1 MNTSFQM
8 DFDYTL
14 KIDFERC
21 SVKELYYILQILY
34 NSSTLCKGDII
45 EMANETIYRIN
56 EIGYELTNKQYRSF
70 NKFIQSLYNVLK
82 KLGIKKQCDIIF
94 SNYNEFVKKPVPD
107 IESPKSPETISP
119 PKIMKKPMKKKE
131 VIPPKINNTIPRENI
146 VILKK
151 GNTPRYKK
159 IIKKTFSYNEPS
171 S

>member
-21 SVKELYYILQILY
+21 DVKELYYILQILY
-34 NSSTLCKGDII
+34 NSSTLCREDII

-56 EIGYELTNKQYRSF
+56 EIGYELTNKQYRPF
-70 NKFIQSLYNVLK
+70 NKFVQSLYNVLK
-82 KLGIKKQCDIIF
+82 KLGIKKQRDIIF

-119 PKIMKKPMKKKE
+119 PKIMKKPMKKPMKKME
-131 VIPPKINNTIPRENI
+131 VIPPKINNTIPPPNSI
-146 VILKK
+146 ILKK
-151 GNTPRYKK
+151 GNTPRYIKCIKK
-159 IIKKTFSYNEPS
+159 II
-171 S
+171 